1 MGRAFQVRKASMEKT
16 AAARSKTY
24 AKYGKEIYMAAKS
37 GVPDPDM
44 NQVLKRAI
52 ERAKK
57 DQVSADVIHR
67 AIEKAKG
74 GSDDNYIAVRYEG
87 FGPGSAQLVV
97 ECLTDNVNRTV
108 AEVKTIFNKTGGK
121 LGSVLHMF
129 ESKAVFTFKGTEDE
143 ILMIL
148 LDAGVDVSNYEIDEE
163 YITLYAD
170 PTAYSEVRIALKNAL
185 PELEFEED
193 EIKWLPLAL
202 TELVGEK
209 EQEQFQRLMDMLDEL
224 DDVQNVYHNVKQ
236 SE

>member
-1 MGRAFQVRKASMEKT
+1 MGRAFEVRKASMAKT
-16 AAARSKTY
+16 AAARSKVY
-24 AKYGKEIYMAAKS
+24 AKYGREIYMAAKA
-37 GVPDPDM
+37 GVPDPEM
-44 NQVLKRAI
+44 NQVLKRVI
-52 ERAKK
+52 EKAKK

-74 GSDDNYIAVRYEG
+74 GSDDNYIGVRYEG

-108 AEVKTIFNKTGGK
+108 AEVKTCFNKSGGK

-143 ILMIL
+143 VLMIL

-170 PTAYSEVRIALKNAL
+170 PTAYSEVRTALKNAM
-185 PELEFEED
+185 PELEFEVD
-193 EIKWLPLAL
+193 EIQWLPLAE
-202 TELVGEK
+202 TELTTDKEK
-209 EQEQFQRLMDMLDEL
+209 EQFQRLLDMLDEL
-224 DDVQNVYHNVKQ
+224 DDVQNVYHNVKL

>member
-1 MGRAFQVRKASMEKT
+1 MGRAFEVRKASMAKT
-16 AAARSKTY
+16 SAMRSKVY
-24 AKYGKEIYMAAKS
+24 AKYGREIYMAAKA
-37 GVPDPDM
+37 GVPDPEM
-44 NQVLKRAI
+44 NQVLKRVI

-74 GSDDNYIAVRYEG
+74 GSEDNYIAARYEG
-87 FGPGSAQLVV
+87 FGPGSSQLVV

-108 AEVKTIFNKTGGK
+108 AEVKTCFNKSGGK
-121 LGSVLHMF
+121 MGSVLHMF

-170 PTAYSEVRIALKNAL
+170 PTAFSEVRIALKNAL

-193 EIKWLPLAL
+193 EIKWLPLAQ
-202 TELVGEK
+202 TELVDEK
-209 EQEQFQRLMDMLDEL
+209 EKEQFQRLMDMLNEL
-224 DDVQNVYHNVKQ
+224 DDVQNVYHNVNQ